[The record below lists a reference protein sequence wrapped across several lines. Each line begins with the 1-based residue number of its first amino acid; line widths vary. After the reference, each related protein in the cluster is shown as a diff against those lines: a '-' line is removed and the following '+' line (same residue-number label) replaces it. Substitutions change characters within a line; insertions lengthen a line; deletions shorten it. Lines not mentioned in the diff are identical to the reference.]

1 MTVDKDEP
9 SPDPGPDRCDRDLLR
24 QRFAIGA
31 WAVAIPLVKALFGL
45 SDATLSLVLF
55 AAGAGAIAA
64 MPLAGLLPS
73 RIGGTGPTL
82 RVTGPIFAA
91 LLAGLPLTHALAP
104 GMGLLAL
111 CAFLFACLMCSSM
124 CR

>member
-1 MTVDKDEP
+1 
-9 SPDPGPDRCDRDLLR
+9 
-24 QRFAIGA
+24 
-31 WAVAIPLVKALFGL
+31 
-45 SDATLSLVLF
+45 
-55 AAGAGAIAA
+55 

-91 LLAGLPLTHALAP
+91 LLAALPLTHALAP

-111 CAFLFACLMCSSM
+111 CAFLFGMFNVLVDVPMNAHASVVEGRWGRPIMSSFHAAWSGGGLVGAAIGGLLIAEGPASS
-124 CR
+124 RNSGSRPP